1 MLTTDVFIFNLTYLV
16 IKMKRVLA
24 EGHQYW
30 MWSQSRLLVDECLQ
44 RPGASHRR
52 DLSNVSGAEAVVY
65 HSLSLDSEAPA
76 LAIGSIWSHNCWDHQ
91 CYAPLSVR
99 LKRLRPLTCFE
110 VEAAKRLI
118 RRSRPPIV
126 AFPSRS
132 WPKAT
137 DRLHTASTKVLQQI
151 KELKLVSTQQISEN
165 V

>member
-52 DLSNVSGAEAVVY
+52 DLSNVSAAAVY
-65 HSLSLDSEAPA
+65 HSLSLDSETPA

-91 CYAPLSVR
+91 CYAPLNVR
-99 LKRLRPLTCFE
+99 LKRLRPLSCFE
-110 VEAAKRLI
+110 EEAAKRLI

>member
-52 DLSNVSGAEAVVY
+52 DLSNVSAAAVY
-65 HSLSLDSEAPA
+65 HSLSLDSETPA

>member
-52 DLSNVSGAEAVVY
+52 DLSNVSAAAVY
-65 HSLSLDSEAPA
+65 HSLSLDSETPT

-91 CYAPLSVR
+91 CYAPLNVR
-99 LKRLRPLTCFE
+99 LKRLRPLSCFE
-110 VEAAKRLI
+110 EEAAKRLI

-137 DRLHTASTKVLQQI
+137 DRLHTASTKVLQ
-151 KELKLVSTQQISEN
+151 
-165 V
+165 

>member
-52 DLSNVSGAEAVVY
+52 DLSNVSAAAVY
-65 HSLSLDSEAPA
+65 HSLSLDSETPA

-91 CYAPLSVR
+91 CYAPLNVR
-99 LKRLRPLTCFE
+99 LKRLRPLSCFE
-110 VEAAKRLI
+110 EEAAKRLI

-151 KELKLVSTQQISEN
+151 G
-165 V
+165 

>member
-52 DLSNVSGAEAVVY
+52 DLSNVSAAAVY
-65 HSLSLDSEAPA
+65 HSLSLDSETPA

-91 CYAPLSVR
+91 CYAPLNVR
-99 LKRLRPLTCFE
+99 LKRLRPLSCFE
-110 VEAAKRLI
+110 EEAAKRLI

-137 DRLHTASTKVLQQI
+137 DRLHTASTKVLQ
-151 KELKLVSTQQISEN
+151 
-165 V
+165 

>member
-52 DLSNVSGAEAVVY
+52 DLSNVSAAAAVY
-65 HSLSLDSEAPA
+65 HSLSLDSETPA

-91 CYAPLSVR
+91 CYAPLNVR
-99 LKRLRPLTCFE
+99 LKRLRPLSCFE
-110 VEAAKRLI
+110 EEAAKRLI

-137 DRLHTASTKVLQQI
+137 DRLHTASTKVLQ
-151 KELKLVSTQQISEN
+151 
-165 V
+165 

>member
-52 DLSNVSGAEAVVY
+52 DLSNVSAAAVY
-65 HSLSLDSEAPA
+65 HSLSLDSETPA
-76 LAIGSIWSHNCWDHQ
+76 LAIGSIWSHNCWDHR
-91 CYAPLSVR
+91 CYAPLNVR
-99 LKRLRPLTCFE
+99 LKRLRPLSCFE
-110 VEAAKRLI
+110 EEAAKRLI

-137 DRLHTASTKVLQQI
+137 DRLHTASTKVLQ
-151 KELKLVSTQQISEN
+151 
-165 V
+165 